1 MQKTLLS
8 LLMVSASASA
18 LAQSPAKTDPV
29 AKPVAK
35 AQPKPKAPPKS
46 ASRTEIS
53 STAKNMAAGIEAA
66 DAALT
71 PVELAIAEK
80 VHTGVLPCELGAAV
94 TVTAD
99 PKTPGYFNVQA
110 KKVSY
115 RMAPIPTTTGAIR
128 LEDPKAGAVWMQL
141 GNKSMLLNQKLGQRL
156 ADECVSPQQ
165 ALVAQQL
172 KITPAQSV
180 LEPLAPATSA
190 K

>member
-1 MQKTLLS
+1 MPKLLLS
-8 LLMVSASASA
+8 LLMLSVSA
-18 LAQSPAKTDPV
+18 LALAETAAKAEPA
-29 AKPVAK
+29 AKPAAKSKAK
-35 AQPKPKAPPKS
+35 AQPKS

-71 PVELAIAEK
+71 PAELAIAEK
-80 VHTGVLPCELGAAV
+80 VHTGVLPCELGASV

-99 PKTPGYFNVQA
+99 PKQPGYFTVQA

-115 RMAPIPTTTGAIR
+115 HMAPIPTTTGAIR
-128 LEDPKAGAVWMQL
+128 LEDPKSGGVWMQL

-172 KITPAQSV
+172 KTQPAQSV
-180 LEPLAPATSA
+180 LDAP